1 MEIYAITPHG
11 RQYWIEAVAED
22 GTYRQIE
29 AQPTE
34 EFAWQRLRVLLSQ
47 TSYRTTGMAYAPRV
61 AYLMAPSCWRGVV
74 LAIEVGPRGADLAGC
89 YRANYL

>member
-1 MEIYAITPHG
+1 MEIYAITPYG

-47 TSYRTTGMAYAPRV
+47 ASATEQLAWHMRRV
-61 AYLMAPSCWRGVV
+61 WP
-74 LAIEVGPRGADLAGC
+74 I
-89 YRANYL
+89 